1 MLDFN
6 KLYKENKPKLL
17 RYLNTRTR
25 NSSDAEELTNDVFI
39 KVFNHLKEFDETK
52 SAFNTWVTN
61 ITKNVLIDYYRLKG
75 GSNKAKAFKNMV
87 NTDDQMTDE
96 IYQVFQIPDHG
107 IKADSL
113 HDSTIVV
120 ENTAK
125 AINCLKGD
133 KKDIAIDFFYNDLS
147 YDEIADKTNLPLGTV
162 KNYIFK
168 IRKQLQSDL
177 KKEYELV

>member
-1 MLDFN
+1 MLDFD
-6 KLYKENKPKLL
+6 KLYIEHKPQIL
-17 RYLNTRTR
+17 RYLNSKTR
-25 NSSDAEELTNDVFI
+25 NINDSEELTNDIFI
-39 KVFNHLKEFDETK
+39 RVFNHLTEYDETK
-52 SAFNTWVTN
+52 SAFNTWITN

-75 GSNKAKAFKNMV
+75 GSKKAKAFKNSI

-96 IYQVFQIPDHG
+96 IYQVFQIPDQG

-120 ENTAK
+120 ENTAR
-125 AINCLKGD
+125 AINCLKGV
-133 KKDIAIDFFYNDLS
+133 KKDIAIDFFYNDLTLN
-147 YDEIADKTNLPLGTV
+147 EIVDKTDLPLGTV

-168 IRKQLQSDL
+168 IRKQLQGEL